1 MTVKAGPLE
10 INYAVKCYSEQ
21 GQNISSIAKV
31 LERSRS
37 TIRRWLRE
45 AGVYD
50 DQQVFNNCT
59 TTERQ
64 LLTHLSSKGLN
75 TVEDFQQYEFNLSL
89 DQQLLNIAPK
99 DWGYYL
105 YKAAV
110 HRNYIIAEYNHLQS
124 VKDAENKI

>member
-1 MTVKAGPLE
+1 MAAKADPKE
-10 INYAVKCYSEQ
+10 VEFAVHCYSV
-21 GQNISSIAKV
+21 NRKSISSIADV
-31 LERSRS
+31 LNRSRS
-37 TIRRWLRE
+37 TVRHWLRE

-59 TTERQ
+59 ISERQ

-75 TVEDFQQYEFNLSL
+75 TVEDFQKFEFNLSL
-89 DQQLLNIAPK
+89 DQQLLNTAPK

-124 VKDAENKI
+124 IKDAENKV

>member
-1 MTVKAGPLE
+1 MAAKADPQE
-10 INYAVKCYSEQ
+10 IEFAVQCYSIDLRS
-21 GQNISSIAKV
+21 ISRIAQV
-31 LERSRS
+31 LNRSRS
-37 TIRRWLRE
+37 TVRRWLRE
-45 AGVYD
+45 AGVYYE
-50 DQQVFNNCT
+50 QQVINNCT

-75 TVEDFQQYEFNLSL
+75 TVEDFQKFEFNLSL

-99 DWGYYL
+99 DWGYHL

-124 VKDAENKI
+124 IKDAENKV

>member
-1 MTVKAGPLE
+1 MTTKADPQE
-10 INYAVKCYSEQ
+10 IEFAVQCYSIDLRS
-21 GQNISSIAKV
+21 ISRIAKV
-31 LERSRS
+31 LNRSRS
-37 TIRRWLRE
+37 TVRRWLRE
-45 AGVYD
+45 AGVYYE
-50 DQQVFNNCT
+50 QQVINNCT
-59 TTERQ
+59 NTERE

-75 TVEDFQQYEFNLSL
+75 TVEDFQQYEFNQSL

-110 HRNYIIAEYNHLQS
+110 RRNYIIAEHNHLQS

>member
-1 MTVKAGPLE
+1 MAAKADLQE
-10 INYAVKCYSEQ
+10 VEFAVHCYSI
-21 GQNISSIAKV
+21 NRKSISSIAKV
-31 LERSRS
+31 LNRSRS
-37 TIRRWLRE
+37 TIRYWLRE

-64 LLTHLSSKGLN
+64 LLTHLSSKGLK

-124 VKDAENKI
+124 KKDAENKV